1 MSLGPGDNTLG
12 EGQWSHRKGQFSE
25 GGGLYQE
32 PVPPPPALA
41 CETACENQTQ
51 LLVQPPELWATQAFK
66 KKEKGLDLFHAYECY
81 APVYICVYHRAMD
94 GCELSRG
101 CGELNLS
108 PL

>member
-1 MSLGPGDNTLG
+1 MVSQEGPV
-12 EGQWSHRKGQFSE
+12 QW

-32 PVPPPPALA
+32 QVLPPPAL
-41 CETACENQTQ
+41 ACENQTQ